1 MRLFSMWLVV
11 CSAVFYSGCS
21 MCAPGYLDDYAT
33 VGGKWQRSDPING
46 RVGSIFSGADATISA
61 GGIGGRGVDA
71 HPQGI
76 EGEVFGEAYTDEYP
90 APAEEF
96 HELGEVPDALNEFD
110 MLNSDGE
117 LMLGDEQ

>member
-1 MRLFSMWLVV
+1 
-11 CSAVFYSGCS
+11 
-21 MCAPGYLDDYAT
+21 MCARGYLDDYAT

-61 GGIGGRGVDA
+61 GGIGGRVADA

-76 EGEVFGEAYTDEYP
+76 EGEVFGEAYTDDYP
-90 APAEEF
+90 APLDEF
-96 HELGEVPDALNEFD
+96 HELGDVPDAPNEFD
-110 MLNSDGE
+110 MLNSERE